1 MPILHDIIDERIE
14 TILIENNDLNS
25 FKFAD
30 KVIEI
35 FQ

>member
-1 MPILHDIIDERIE
+1 MPILHDIIDERVE
-14 TILIENNDLNS
+14 TILIENNDLKS

-35 FQ
+35 F